1 MNLRR
6 YLKSR
11 KRKEP
16 TRSRRYQ
23 GPFPAASRKGR
34 ERQMASGRV
43 RDVIASGEPATGNTK
58 AKAARS
64 LQELITKA
72 DIRAV
77 CVICATACLSLF
89 LLEFA
94 GDEGIYARLYP
105 PNRIGPDPYWV
116 LRTKAWWILWI

>member
-1 MNLRR
+1 
-6 YLKSR
+6 
-11 KRKEP
+11 
-16 TRSRRYQ
+16 
-23 GPFPAASRKGR
+23 
-34 ERQMASGRV
+34 MASGRV

-89 LLEFA
+89 LLEFVGGEDMVQKIQEGWTDYDAVIATPDMMKSA
-94 GDEGIYARLYP
+94 GRLGKVLGP
-105 PNRIGPDPYWV
+105 RGMMPNPKTGTVTFEVANADDMRYQS
-116 LRTKAWWILWI
+116 TT